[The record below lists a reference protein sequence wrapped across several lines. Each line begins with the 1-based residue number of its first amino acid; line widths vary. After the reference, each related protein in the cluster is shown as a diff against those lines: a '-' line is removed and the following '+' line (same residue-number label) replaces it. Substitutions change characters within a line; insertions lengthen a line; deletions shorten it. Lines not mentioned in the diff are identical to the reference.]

1 MAKTAND
8 ANTPSASAEQALKRQ
23 KKQAR
28 REAKLMLEIEAAKK
42 GLKTAQKK
50 QSKAQAR
57 LEARSTYLQK
67 LEAQL
72 EELRTP
78 GPEPEIE
85 TPPQI
90 AELEHQQE
98 PSELE
103 SSIGSS
109 DGQQL
114 ASPDKEHLG
123 ESTALTDQA
132 ISLPQ
137 VEDGIGNASSSSETG
152 TSTSI
157 DAQPTS
163 PLVEEA
169 TPSEVMVVTDEVTE
183 RAAVQDIETATE
195 TDPAPTTTN
204 TGKAPA
210 QKTAAARKP
219 ATTKRPASQSTATKR
234 PANRS
239 RSRQSPSD
247 PG

>member
-1 MAKTAND
+1 MAKTASD
-8 ANTPSASAEQALKRQ
+8 TNTASASAEQALKRR

-28 REAKLMLEIEAAKK
+28 REAKLMLEIEK
-42 GLKTAQKK
+42 AQKDLK
-50 QSKAQAR
+50 QAQKQQSKAQAR
-57 LEARSTYLQK
+57 LEAQSTSLQT
-67 LEAQL
+67 LEARL
-72 EELRTP
+72 AELRAQSL
-78 GPEPEIE
+78 EPEIG
-85 TPPQI
+85 TPPQS

-114 ASPDKEHLG
+114 ASPDQEHQG

-183 RAAVQDIETATE
+183 REAVQDNETATE
-195 TDPAPTTTN
+195 TDPAPTPATPA
-204 TGKAPA
+204 KAPA

-219 ATTKRPASQSTATKR
+219 AATKR

>member
-1 MAKTAND
+1 MAKTASD
-8 ANTPSASAEQALKRQ
+8 ANTQSASAEQALKRR

-28 REAKLMLEIEAAKK
+28 REAKLMLEIEE
-42 GLKTAQKK
+42 AQKDLK
-50 QSKAQAR
+50 QAQKQQSKAQAR
-57 LEARSTYLQK
+57 LEAQSTSLQT
-67 LEAQL
+67 LEARL
-72 EELRTP
+72 AELRAQSL
-78 GPEPEIE
+78 EPEIG
-85 TPPQI
+85 TPPQS

-114 ASPDKEHLG
+114 ASLDQEDQG
-123 ESTALTDQA
+123 EIAVLTDQA

-152 TSTSI
+152 TSTST
-157 DAQPTS
+157 DAEPT
-163 PLVEEA
+163 PPIVEEA

-183 RAAVQDIETATE
+183 RAAVQDNETATE
-195 TDPAPTTTN
+195 TEPAPTPTS

-219 ATTKRPASQSTATKR
+219 AATKR

>member
-1 MAKTAND
+1 MAKTASD
-8 ANTPSASAEQALKRQ
+8 ANTPDASAEQALKRR

-28 REAKLMLEIEAAKK
+28 REAKLMLEIEE
-42 GLKTAQKK
+42 AQKDLK
-50 QSKAQAR
+50 QAQKQQSKAQAR
-57 LEARSTYLQK
+57 MEARSNSLQTLEARL
-67 LEAQL
+67 A
-72 EELRTP
+72 ELRAQSL
-78 GPEPEIE
+78 EPEIG
-85 TPPQI
+85 TPPQS
-90 AELEHQQE
+90 AELEQQQE

-114 ASPDKEHLG
+114 ASPDQEHQG
-123 ESTALTDQA
+123 ESKAPTDQA

-137 VEDGIGNASSSSETG
+137 VEDGIGNASSSSEIG

-169 TPSEVMVVTDEVTE
+169 TPSEVMVVTNEVTE
-183 RAAVQDIETATE
+183 RAVEQDNETATE
-195 TDPAPTTTN
+195 TDPAPTPATPR
-204 TGKAPA
+204 KAPA

-219 ATTKRPASQSTATKR
+219 SATKR

-239 RSRQSPSD
+239 HSRQSPSD
-247 PG
+247 PGKK

>member
-1 MAKTAND
+1 MAKTASD
-8 ANTPSASAEQALKRQ
+8 ANTPSASAEQALKRR

-28 REAKLMLEIEAAKK
+28 REAKLMLEIEK
-42 GLKTAQKK
+42 AQKDLK
-50 QSKAQAR
+50 QAQKQQSKAQAR
-57 LEARSTYLQK
+57 LEARSNSLHK
-67 LEAQL
+67 LEASL
-72 EELRTP
+72 AELRAQSL
-78 GPEPEIE
+78 EPEIG
-85 TPPQI
+85 TPPQS
-90 AELEHQQE
+90 AELEQQQE

-114 ASPDKEHLG
+114 ASPDQEHQG
-123 ESTALTDQA
+123 ESKAPTDQA

-210 QKTAAARKP
+210 QKAAAARKP
-219 ATTKRPASQSTATKR
+219 AATKRPASQSKATKP